1 MRIGATMGTMLPA
14 LAQAVVFHR
23 SLPSDLPVDKAQAS
37 LKAKL
42 QEAASAV
49 VEAYNFLPNLDLL
62 VPMLISEGTESLAS
76 TVRVSLGTPIKPM
89 LAKYVP
95 LSHHLLSVCIL
106 YLSLPC
112 CTSPFRGLTY

>member
-42 QEAASAV
+42 QVS
-49 VEAYNFLPNLDLL
+49 FLL
-62 VPMLISEGTESLAS
+62 
-76 TVRVSLGTPIKPM
+76 
-89 LAKYVP
+89 
-95 LSHHLLSVCIL
+95 
-106 YLSLPC
+106 
-112 CTSPFRGLTY
+112 